1 MAPLKCPFTGCNNLS
16 ERIGN
21 WSNIGS
27 TKDDGSSS
35 WSNERVEGSSNWIG
49 NGCSW
54 GSTKEAARGNTSS
67 GSDEGERSGS
77 DQEGKRSGSDQEGE
91 RSGSDQ
97 EGERSGSDQEGK
109 RNGSDDEDDNGGSGS
124 DDEDDNGG
132 SGSDD
137 EDDNGGSG
145 SDDEDDNGSGGSDD
159 EDDNGSGGEDGNG
172 SGGEDGNGSGG
183 EDGNGGSGS
192 DGEDDCSL
200 AAEVLND
207 LESSGQSNIDAYKE
221 LVTLT
226 IPLAHDQSSITMHAS
241 SSAPATLQTL
251 IRRVFQHVAKFL
263 PLRTMLVDAGTK
275 QHLTPH
281 ISITSCISIWLMS
294 PPILLSI
301 KQSNQ
306 SFTLPHIS
314 ITDTEAVLLA
324 RIKECETLAGNVGI
338 ERAEECTEYYDI
350 LLRTISLWLPKYKKN
365 ASADISTRRTP
376 IFLRKIIYNDGFGW
390 MGRVKDTQGQ
400 WIFAITAADISRGI
414 RSSPTSNGVLPLM
427 LTASLATK
435 TAGGFDMHLSRFS
448 EELESF
454 SKGVEMSFGNE
465 SFLVFGFVYA
475 FVGDTPARKTILGLY
490 SSVSQRTPCP
500 VCETPHSDFVASAK
514 NPVRLGNYRN
524 PAFTM
529 QLLRDNAGKCGKIMG
544 ANGIAATALGVETVP
559 IAATWPGS
567 IIPLSSPFDI
577 MHESPLGALQK
588 HFNRVVHLV
597 PKNQVKKLY
606 LDLSKLFSDFCKQSR
621 IPAEYSFKDAN
632 SMKGL
637 KGYGLKEFFLVSP
650 WLLLQLKVINP
661 DDATLALEFRVWCK
675 RVRIF
680 SILCAHKI
688 SPLMFHE
695 LKAYI
700 ADVLHHYGNNDPEVI
715 SLNVHYLHHVEN
727 MLMRFGPL
735 RDHWCFVYEHLIGI
749 FKSYYRNTNNIKVS
763 LGVFRRHLVI
773 IYMKLMAQRNGEE
786 ASCPQQELFHK
797 SDCAFQ
803 LPPRTVLDQNDDILY
818 THSSRLTILNWQSL
832 KIGDYILLFVGSTF
846 SVAVFQGMT
855 SHVFGQLCTN
865 LMFSYPCCRLEMA
878 KKEQGSLQWL
888 RFTREI
894 EDCIHMV
901 DGSDAF
907 VRRLKVLHDG
917 DSLLVVDDV
926 TELYYS

>member
-1 MAPLKCPFTGCNNLS
+1 MIVRLSLPGAAQS

-145 SDDEDDNGSGGSDD
+145 SDNEDDNGSGGSDD
-159 EDDNGSGGEDGNG
+159 EDDNG

-207 LESSGQSNIDAYKE
+207 LESSGQSNID
-221 LVTLT
+221 
-226 IPLAHDQSSITMHAS
+226 
-241 SSAPATLQTL
+241 
-251 IRRVFQHVAKFL
+251 
-263 PLRTMLVDAGTK
+263 
-275 QHLTPH
+275 
-281 ISITSCISIWLMS
+281 
-294 PPILLSI
+294 
-301 KQSNQ
+301 
-306 SFTLPHIS
+306 
-314 ITDTEAVLLA
+314 EAVLLA

-350 LLRTISLWLPKYKKN
+350 LLRTIPLWLPKYKKN

-414 RSSPTSNGVLPLM
+414 RSSPTSNGVLLLM

-475 FVGDTPARKTILGLY
+475 FVGDTLARKTILG
-490 SSVSQRTPCP
+490 
-500 VCETPHSDFVASAK
+500 F
-514 NPVRLGNYRN
+514 
-524 PAFTM
+524 
-529 QLLRDNAGKCGKIMG
+529 
-544 ANGIAATALGVETVP
+544 
-559 IAATWPGS
+559 
-567 IIPLSSPFDI
+567 
-577 MHESPLGALQK
+577 PLGALQK

-597 PKNQVKKLY
+597 PKNQVKKLH

-749 FKSYYRNTNNIKVS
+749 FKSYYRNTNNIK
-763 LGVFRRHLVI
+763 
-773 IYMKLMAQRNGEE
+773 
-786 ASCPQQELFHK
+786 
-797 SDCAFQ
+797 
-803 LPPRTVLDQNDDILY
+803 
-818 THSSRLTILNWQSL
+818 
-832 KIGDYILLFVGSTF
+832 
-846 SVAVFQGMT
+846 
-855 SHVFGQLCTN
+855 
-865 LMFSYPCCRLEMA
+865 
-878 KKEQGSLQWL
+878 
-888 RFTREI
+888 
-894 EDCIHMV
+894 
-901 DGSDAF
+901 
-907 VRRLKVLHDG
+907 
-917 DSLLVVDDV
+917 
-926 TELYYS
+926 